1 LNYIPLKQ
9 GTLLIPSGPPEDCDR
24 KHLFIILT
32 DKDKTGRHAIVS
44 VSSVKDGKYYDK
56 TTILQPGCHSFIT
69 RESYVFY
76 QMADIVRSEKLIKGV
91 ESWSYTPKK
100 PVSTQIFEKICR
112 GLPQSDDTPQRIIT
126 YFLRNT

>member
-1 LNYIPLKQ
+1 LSYIPLKQ
-9 GTLLIPSGPPEDCDR
+9 GTLLIPSGPPEDYDR

-32 DKDKTGRHAIVS
+32 DKDETGRHLIVS
-44 VSSVKDGKYYDK
+44 TSSVKNGKYYDK
-56 TTILQPGCHSFIT
+56 TTILESGCHSFIT

-76 QMADIVRSEKLIKGV
+76 QMADIVRGEQLVKGV
-91 ESWSYTPKK
+91 EGWLYTPKE
-100 PVSTQIFEKICR
+100 PVSAQVFAAICQ